1 MSSQLFQLAI
11 YTPASH
17 AESLKHALFEAGA
30 GRLGNYDCCCF
41 ETAGTGQF
49 RPLPGSDPFCGE
61 RGEVCKTPEIKLEM
75 ICTGEVLPAV
85 IAALLQTH
93 PYETP
98 AYHYFPVAGTPPE
111 TH

>member
-1 MSSQLFQLAI
+1 MSSQLFQLAV

>member
-1 MSSQLFQLAI
+1 MSPQLFQLTV

-17 AESLKHALFEAGA
+17 SENVKEALFEAGA
-30 GRLGNYDCCCF
+30 GKIGNYDRCCF

-61 RGEVCKTPEIKLEM
+61 TGEVCKTPEIKLEM
-75 ICTGEVLPAV
+75 ICKKDVLPAV
-85 IAALLQTH
+85 IKALLKAH

-111 TH
+111 TY